1 MFRRPAP
8 AGRRGST
15 CGRPALQHPAG
26 PFFSRWDGCSLD
38 VVVSSSIRLAAQWE
52 KAVVFR
58 LGKFHS
64 IKGPGL
70 FMIIPLIDQLR
81 MVDTRVL
88 AVNIPKQQV
97 ITRDNVPVTIDGVL
111 FFRVDN
117 AAEAIIMVQ
126 DYRYVISQY
135 AQTSLRD
142 VIGQMTLDQL
152 LTEREE
158 IAKSIEQHV
167 EKDTKGWGLEV
178 TGLRIQDIDMPEE
191 LKKMMSRQASAER
204 EKRATITKAEGD
216 KEAAVNL
223 SLAARTMAES
233 PGAMQLRT
241 LQTIDGLGPTASN
254 TVVLAVPIDVLESLG
269 SLKDAFRSRGPRLD
283 RAAGV
288 RGDYQEERNTNDT
301 GCSSRTPWYH
311 ERGRWPALWF
321 AFAYASVGDARRSD
335 HQAEGHSK
343 TRRPWTTQSS
353 GCNATGSRARGK
365 DGRTS
370 PVSHHGSG
378 IRPARGLIGG
388 RGPEWGGCTALVESE
403 GRGQTTWTAAPTGG
417 SNGPGRRE
425 GRGRLCASCHTSL
438 PIALARPSLGRQ
450 LGEATAGAIEKKLI
464 DNMKKRVENWE
475 TIVDGATSDK
485 DPFQCFYSDKEPESL
500 GTEAVLNAL
509 ILVNHDARRKSG
521 VLSTVTQKALG
532 HLWEQQQEDGAWA
545 WLDFGLNPWEKDGA
559 YYGASLAAVAVGSAG
574 KSYYDRAEVRPRSPL

>member
-1 MFRRPAP
+1 MINYISGLVFVVLLLLGGVGTVAVAQQSVPLAFLFMLGWLF
-8 AGRRGST
+8 A
-15 CGRPALQHPAG
+15 
-26 PFFSRWDGCSLD
+26 D
-38 VVVSSSIRLAAQWE
+38 VVIASSIRLAAQWE

-58 LGKFHS
+58 LGKFHT

-88 AVNIPKQQV
+88 AVSIPKQQV

-158 IAKSIEQHV
+158 IAKSIEHHV
-167 EKDTKGWGLEV
+167 ENDTKGWGLEV
-178 TGLRIQDIDMPEE
+178 TGLRIQDVDMPEE
-191 LKKMMSRQASAER
+191 LEKMMSRQASGER

-269 SLKDAFRSRGPRLD
+269 SLKDAFRSR
-283 RAAGV
+283 
-288 RGDYQEERNTNDT
+288 
-301 GCSSRTPWYH
+301 TP
-311 ERGRWPALWF
+311 G
-321 AFAYASVGDARRSD
+321 
-335 HQAEGHSK
+335 
-343 TRRPWTTQSS
+343 
-353 GCNATGSRARGK
+353 TGSVA
-365 DGRTS
+365 
-370 PVSHHGSG
+370 P
-378 IRPARGLIGG
+378 PA
-388 RGPEWGGCTALVESE
+388 
-403 GRGQTTWTAAPTGG
+403 
-417 SNGPGRRE
+417 
-425 GRGRLCASCHTSL
+425 
-438 PIALARPSLGRQ
+438 
-450 LGEATAGAIEKKLI
+450 
-464 DNMKKRVENWE
+464 
-475 TIVDGATSDK
+475 
-485 DPFQCFYSDKEPESL
+485 
-500 GTEAVLNAL
+500 
-509 ILVNHDARRKSG
+509 
-521 VLSTVTQKALG
+521 
-532 HLWEQQQEDGAWA
+532 
-545 WLDFGLNPWEKDGA
+545 
-559 YYGASLAAVAVGSAG
+559 
-574 KSYYDRAEVRPRSPL
+574 

>member
-1 MFRRPAP
+1 MINYISGLVFVVLLLLGGVGTIAIGQQSVPLAFLF
-8 AGRRGST
+8 
-15 CGRPALQHPAG
+15 ALG
-26 PFFSRWDGCSLD
+26 WLFLD
-38 VVVSSSIRLAAQWE
+38 VVIASSIRLAAQWE

-58 LGKFHS
+58 LGKFHT

-88 AVNIPKQQV
+88 AVSIPKQQV

-111 FFRVDN
+111 FFRVGN

-158 IAKSIEQHV
+158 IAKSIEHHV
-167 EKDTKGWGLEV
+167 ENDTKGWGLEV
-178 TGLRIQDIDMPEE
+178 TGLRIQDVDMPEE

-269 SLKDAFRSRGPRLD
+269 SLKDAFRSRAPG
-283 RAAGV
+283 
-288 RGDYQEERNTNDT
+288 
-301 GCSSRTPWYH
+301 
-311 ERGRWPALWF
+311 
-321 AFAYASVGDARRSD
+321 
-335 HQAEGHSK
+335 
-343 TRRPWTTQSS
+343 
-353 GCNATGSRARGK
+353 TGSIA
-365 DGRTS
+365 
-370 PVSHHGSG
+370 P
-378 IRPARGLIGG
+378 PA
-388 RGPEWGGCTALVESE
+388 
-403 GRGQTTWTAAPTGG
+403 
-417 SNGPGRRE
+417 
-425 GRGRLCASCHTSL
+425 
-438 PIALARPSLGRQ
+438 
-450 LGEATAGAIEKKLI
+450 
-464 DNMKKRVENWE
+464 
-475 TIVDGATSDK
+475 
-485 DPFQCFYSDKEPESL
+485 
-500 GTEAVLNAL
+500 
-509 ILVNHDARRKSG
+509 
-521 VLSTVTQKALG
+521 
-532 HLWEQQQEDGAWA
+532 
-545 WLDFGLNPWEKDGA
+545 
-559 YYGASLAAVAVGSAG
+559 
-574 KSYYDRAEVRPRSPL
+574 

>member
-1 MFRRPAP
+1 MINYIPGLVFVVLLLLGG
-8 AGRRGST
+8 AGTVAMAQQSV
-15 CGRPALQHPAG
+15 PLAFLFALG
-26 PFFSRWDGCSLD
+26 WLFLD
-38 VVVSSSIRLAAQWE
+38 VVIASSIRLAAQWE

-58 LGKFHS
+58 LGKFHT

-70 FMIIPLIDQLR
+70 FMIIPLIDQIR

-88 AVNIPKQQV
+88 AVSIPKQQV

-167 EKDTKGWGLEV
+167 ESDTKGWGLEV
-178 TGLRIQDIDMPEE
+178 TGLRIQDVNMPEE

-216 KEAAVNL
+216 KEAAINL

-269 SLKDAFRSRGPRLD
+269 SLKDAFRSRGP
-283 RAAGV
+283 G
-288 RGDYQEERNTNDT
+288 
-301 GCSSRTPWYH
+301 
-311 ERGRWPALWF
+311 
-321 AFAYASVGDARRSD
+321 
-335 HQAEGHSK
+335 
-343 TRRPWTTQSS
+343 
-353 GCNATGSRARGK
+353 TGSIA
-365 DGRTS
+365 
-370 PVSHHGSG
+370 P
-378 IRPARGLIGG
+378 PA
-388 RGPEWGGCTALVESE
+388 
-403 GRGQTTWTAAPTGG
+403 
-417 SNGPGRRE
+417 
-425 GRGRLCASCHTSL
+425 
-438 PIALARPSLGRQ
+438 
-450 LGEATAGAIEKKLI
+450 
-464 DNMKKRVENWE
+464 
-475 TIVDGATSDK
+475 
-485 DPFQCFYSDKEPESL
+485 
-500 GTEAVLNAL
+500 
-509 ILVNHDARRKSG
+509 
-521 VLSTVTQKALG
+521 
-532 HLWEQQQEDGAWA
+532 
-545 WLDFGLNPWEKDGA
+545 
-559 YYGASLAAVAVGSAG
+559 
-574 KSYYDRAEVRPRSPL
+574 

>member
-1 MFRRPAP
+1 MINYISGLVFVVLLLLGGVGTIAIGQQSVPLAFLF
-8 AGRRGST
+8 
-15 CGRPALQHPAG
+15 ALG
-26 PFFSRWDGCSLD
+26 WLFLD
-38 VVVSSSIRLAAQWE
+38 VVIASSIRLAAQWE

-58 LGKFHS
+58 LGKFHT

-88 AVNIPKQQV
+88 AVSIPKQQV

-167 EKDTKGWGLEV
+167 ESDTKGWGLEV
-178 TGLRIQDIDMPEE
+178 TGLRIQDVNMPEE

-216 KEAAVNL
+216 KEAAINL

-269 SLKDAFRSRGPRLD
+269 SLKDAFRSR
-283 RAAGV
+283 
-288 RGDYQEERNTNDT
+288 
-301 GCSSRTPWYH
+301 TP
-311 ERGRWPALWF
+311 G
-321 AFAYASVGDARRSD
+321 
-335 HQAEGHSK
+335 
-343 TRRPWTTQSS
+343 
-353 GCNATGSRARGK
+353 TGSIA
-365 DGRTS
+365 
-370 PVSHHGSG
+370 P
-378 IRPARGLIGG
+378 PA
-388 RGPEWGGCTALVESE
+388 
-403 GRGQTTWTAAPTGG
+403 
-417 SNGPGRRE
+417 
-425 GRGRLCASCHTSL
+425 
-438 PIALARPSLGRQ
+438 
-450 LGEATAGAIEKKLI
+450 
-464 DNMKKRVENWE
+464 
-475 TIVDGATSDK
+475 
-485 DPFQCFYSDKEPESL
+485 
-500 GTEAVLNAL
+500 
-509 ILVNHDARRKSG
+509 
-521 VLSTVTQKALG
+521 
-532 HLWEQQQEDGAWA
+532 
-545 WLDFGLNPWEKDGA
+545 
-559 YYGASLAAVAVGSAG
+559 
-574 KSYYDRAEVRPRSPL
+574 